1 MSAYRK
7 YLKVVRKARKP
18 AVIALWPG
26 YKRRGT
32 WFVIIDYAE
41 KKDYVLELES
51 RLGYLNNTARYP
63 QGSVPRYRYS
73 QPVCFPFLPNVN
85 VCIFP

>member
-1 MSAYRK
+1 MLAYRK

-41 KKDYVLELES
+41 KKDY
-51 RLGYLNNTARYP
+51 ARR
-63 QGSVPRYRYS
+63 GRITK
-73 QPVCFPFLPNVN
+73 CL
-85 VCIFP
+85 

>member
-41 KKDYVLELES
+41 KKDYALELRS
-51 RLGYLNNTARYP
+51 RNL
-63 QGSVPRYRYS
+63 VPPKR
-73 QPVCFPFLPNVN
+73 FPLKPDFR
-85 VCIFP
+85 

>member
-41 KKDYVLELES
+41 KKDYD
-51 RLGYLNNTARYP
+51 
-63 QGSVPRYRYS
+63 
-73 QPVCFPFLPNVN
+73 PVMTGACEIALPYAGKIHQNVN
-85 VCIFP
+85 TEQ